1 MDIIYTT
8 VFTVNDD
15 VMGILLNGNFMVT
28 EEYSADMTKNHR
40 VTK

>member
-28 EEYSADMTKNHR
+28 EDIQLIW
-40 VTK
+40 